1 MQNTNENTLK
11 EIIEK
16 LLKSYRWEDKLDAV
30 KVKESWDGVVG
41 SIFSK
46 HTTRLYVKNKV
57 LYVSFDSS
65 VLRQELHMVR
75 SKIVDAIN
83 KKLGSKVIDD
93 IVLR

>member
-11 EIIEK
+11 EVIEK

-65 VLRQELHMVR
+65 VLRQELHMAR